1 MAWLERPITDV
12 SRPIYPIYWVNG
24 LAGIGKSTIARTVAE
39 QVNGLAL
46 PMASFFFVR
55 HNDALSNA
63 KLFVPSIAFRL
74 AEIFPKFMETVSNVL
89 KADGTLPSKSLD
101 TQFTYLFFR
110 PLQSL
115 ALNQPLVLVV
125 DALDECD
132 PKDAQT
138 ILNNIIS
145 HCARIHMLRLLTTSR
160 PENHITSIFKRA
172 NNVEKVILHDIDS
185 GVVAQDIQ
193 HYLEC
198 QLKSIH
204 ERDEFQSISPNWPSL
219 IDLKALVYKSG
230 RLFIWAATAVKFI
243 GDTHILNPEGQLQII
258 LNRSVSS
265 QKPYAEL
272 DELYYMVLSKGV
284 SNPDCMLDFQHALAT
299 VVLLRNP
306 MSLQTLSKFLQ
317 IPDIRNLLIHIQS
330 IIPLP
335 QDPEG
340 KVEIY
345 HPSFPDFITDSSR
358 CHDDRFR
365 VNVAGCEM
373 QMSLH
378 CLELL
383 TTGLP
388 EAVYEI
394 LPWHSLN
401 ASIANLTT
409 KLTSVVGLE
418 VQYACQFCA
427 SHLGKVEVV
436 DEKLGLALEKFTG
449 VGMGAGKGYLLK
461 WVMVMSMM
469 GGVHDAIRS
478 LQGLLPWLV
487 SIQVSCIR
495 MLLIDPCIEVI
506 KVSNGHLHH
515 SE

>member
-1 MAWLERPITDV
+1 M
-12 SRPIYPIYWVNG
+12 
-24 LAGIGKSTIARTVAE
+24 KSICE
-39 QVNGLAL
+39 QDE
-46 PMASFFFVR
+46 F
-55 HNDALSNA
+55 
-63 KLFVPSIAFRL
+63 PSI
-74 AEIFPKFMETVSNVL
+74 
-89 KADGTLPSKSLD
+89 PSS
-101 TQFTYLFFR
+101 
-110 PLQSL
+110 
-115 ALNQPLVLVV
+115 
-125 DALDECD
+125 
-132 PKDAQT
+132 
-138 ILNNIIS
+138 
-145 HCARIHMLRLLTTSR
+145 
-160 PENHITSIFKRA
+160 
-172 NNVEKVILHDIDS
+172 
-185 GVVAQDIQ
+185 
-193 HYLEC
+193 
-198 QLKSIH
+198 
-204 ERDEFQSISPNWPSL
+204 WPSH
-219 IDLKALVYKSG
+219 IDLKALVHKAG
-230 RLFIWAATAVKFI
+230 KLFIWAATAVKFI
-243 GDTHILNPEGQLQII
+243 GDTYILDPEGQLQII
-258 LNRSVSS
+258 LNRSASS

-272 DELYYMVLSKGV
+272 DELYHMVLSKGV
-284 SNPDCMLDFQHALAT
+284 SNPDRMLDFQHVLAT

-365 VNVAGCEM
+365 VDVAGCERR
-373 QMSLH
+373 MSLQ

-383 TTGLP
+383 TAGLP
-388 EAVYEI
+388 DAVYEI
-394 LPWHSLN
+394 VPWHSLN

-418 VQYACQFCA
+418 VQYACQFWA

-436 DEKLGLALEKFTG
+436 DGKLGLALEKFTG
-449 VGMGAGKGYLLK
+449 VGMGAGKGYFLK

-478 LQGLLPWLV
+478 LQGLLHWLV

>member
-1 MAWLERPITDV
+1 
-12 SRPIYPIYWVNG
+12 
-24 LAGIGKSTIARTVAE
+24 
-39 QVNGLAL
+39 
-46 PMASFFFVR
+46 MASFFFVR

-63 KLFVPSIAFRL
+63 KLFVTSIAFRL
-74 AEIFPKFMETVSNVL
+74 AEIFPKFKESVSQVL
-89 KADGTLPSKSLD
+89 KANGTLPSESLD
-101 TQFTYLFFR
+101 TRFTDLFFC

-115 ALNQPLVLVV
+115 ALNEPLVLVV

-138 ILNNIIS
+138 ILNNMIT
-145 HCARIHMLRLLTTSR
+145 HCARTPMLRILITSQ
-160 PENHITSIFKRA
+160 PENHITSVFKRA

-204 ERDEFQSISPNWPSL
+204 EQNEFPSIPLSWPSPV
-219 IDLKALVYKSG
+219 DLKALVQKAG
-230 RLFIWAATAVKFI
+230 KLFIWAATGVKFI
-243 GDTHILNPEGQLQII
+243 GDTHILDPEGQLQII

-272 DELYYMVLSKGV
+272 DELYHMVLSKGV
-284 SNPDCMLDFQHALAT
+284 SNPDRMVDFQHVLAT

-317 IPDIRNLLIHIQS
+317 IPNIRNLLVHIQS

-345 HPSFPDFITDSSR
+345 HPSFPDFITDSSQ
-358 CHDDRFR
+358 CDDRFR
-365 VNVAGCEM
+365 VDVAGGERP
-373 QMSLH
+373 MSLY
-378 CLELL
+378 CLGLL
-383 TTGLP
+383 TTSLP
-388 EAVYEI
+388 DALYEI
-394 LPWHSLN
+394 VPWHSLN

-418 VQYACQFCA
+418 VQYACQFWA

-436 DEKLGLALEKFTG
+436 DEELGLALEKFTG
-449 VGMGAGKGYLLK
+449 VGMGVGKGYLLK

-469 GGVHDAIRS
+469 RGVHDAIRS
-478 LQGLLPWLV
+478 LQGLLPWPV

-515 SE
+515 CE